1 VITSERVVA
10 IFQSELVR
18 ASEAFI
24 VEQPQ
29 AMERYASRLIGL
41 RRCRA
46 DTSIDVPRDAIV
58 VSEEGP
64 IGRMAAI
71 AFALGHCG
79 PTVVRRLRELRPNVL
94 HAHFGTEG
102 ARCLDLARRV
112 GVPLVTTYH
121 GFDVQLPVEELRRG
135 TVGDRLLV
143 RRRPRLAAEGALHI
157 AVSDF
162 MRAGLIDLGFPP
174 DRIVR
179 HYIGV
184 DTELFRPPRSSSSE
198 CVLLFV
204 GRLSKE
210 KGCIDAANA
219 ATVASREFPAIR
231 FVVIGDGPERQ
242 SVAEFAA
249 KARLRC
255 DMLGVRSRADVSM
268 WMQRATLVFGP
279 SKVNRGQRE
288 ALGLAY
294 VEAQACGTP
303 VVGYRSG
310 GVAEAVL
317 HGVTGLLSKEGDQA
331 ELADHVL
338 TLLRDDGLRERMG
351 RAGRARVLQ
360 QFDIRVQSRRLEA
373 LYDQVLAD
381 RPSLD

>member
-10 IFQSELVR
+10 TFRSELVR
-18 ASEAFI
+18 AAEAFI

-41 RRCRA
+41 RRCRTH
-46 DTSIDVPRDAIV
+46 TSVDVPRDALV
-58 VSEEGP
+58 LNETGP
-64 IGRMAAI
+64 IGRIAAT

-79 PTVVRRLRELRPNVL
+79 PTIERQLRELRPSVL
-94 HAHFGTEG
+94 HAHFGPEG
-102 ARCLDLARRV
+102 VRCLDLARRV

-121 GFDVQLPVEELRRG
+121 GFDVQRPVEELRRG
-135 TVGDRLLV
+135 TVGDRLYV
-143 RRRPRLAAEGALHI
+143 RHRLRLAAEGDLHI

-162 MRAGLIDLGFPP
+162 MRAGLIDLGFPTH
-174 DRIVR
+174 RIVR

-184 DTELFRPPRSSSSE
+184 DTEMFRPPQTSSVE
-198 CVLLFV
+198 QVLLFV
-204 GRLSKE
+204 GRLSEE

-219 ATVASREFPAIR
+219 AAVASREFPDIR
-231 FVVIGDGPERQ
+231 FVVIGDGAERD
-242 SVAEFAA
+242 SVTEFAA
-249 KARLRC
+249 KAGLRC
-255 DMLGVRSRADVSM
+255 DMLGIRSRADVSM
-268 WMQRATLVFGP
+268 WMQRATLVLGP

-310 GVAEAVL
+310 GVAEAVV
-317 HGVTGLLSKEGDQA
+317 HGVTGLLAKEGDQA

-360 QFDIRVQSRRLEA
+360 EFDIRAQSRRLEV
-373 LYDQVLAD
+373 LYDELLAE

>member
-1 VITSERVVA
+1 MSTPERVVA

-24 VEQPQ
+24 VEQPR

-41 RRCRA
+41 RRCSTG
-46 DTSIDVPRDAIV
+46 TSIDVPRDAV
-58 VSEEGP
+58 VINETGA
-64 IGRMAAI
+64 IGRMAAT

-79 PTVVRRLRELRPNVL
+79 RTIVGRLLELRPIVL

-102 ARCLDLARRV
+102 ARCLDLARRA

-121 GFDVQLPVEELRRG
+121 GFDVQRPVEELRRG

-143 RRRPRLAAEGALHI
+143 RRRPRLAAEGTLHI

-162 MRAGLIDLGFPP
+162 IRAGLIDLGFPR

-184 DTELFRPPRSSSSE
+184 DTELFRPPETSSAE
-198 CVLLFV
+198 RVLLFV

-219 ATVASREFPAIR
+219 AAVASREFPDVR
-231 FVVIGDGPERQ
+231 FVVIGDGAERESITDLAA
-242 SVAEFAA
+242 SVG
-249 KARLRC
+249 LRC
-255 DMLGVRSRADVSM
+255 DMLGIRSRTDVSA
-268 WMQRATLVFGP
+268 WMQRATLVLGP
-279 SKVNRGQRE
+279 SQVHRGQRE

-310 GVAEAVL
+310 GVAEAVV
-317 HGVTGLLSKEGDQA
+317 HGVTGLLAKEGDQT
-331 ELADHVL
+331 ELADYVL
-338 TLLRDDGLRERMG
+338 TLLRDDGLRSRMG
-351 RAGRARVLQ
+351 DAGRARVLQ
-360 QFDIRVQSRRLEA
+360 EFDIRVQSRQLEL
-373 LYDQVLAD
+373 LYDKVLAE
-381 RPSLD
+381 RSSLD

>member
-1 VITSERVVA
+1 MITSERVVA
-10 IFQSELVR
+10 TFRSELVR
-18 ASEAFI
+18 AAEAFI

-29 AMERYASRLIGL
+29 PMARYASRLIGL

-46 DTSIDVPRDAIV
+46 GTSIDVPRDAV
-58 VSEEGP
+58 VLNETGP
-64 IGRMAAI
+64 IGRMAAS
-71 AFALGHCG
+71 AFALGLCG
-79 PTVVRRLRELRPNVL
+79 PTIVRRLRELRPSVL
-94 HAHFGTEG
+94 HAHFGPEG
-102 ARCLDLARRV
+102 ARCLDLARQV

-121 GFDVQLPVEELRRG
+121 GFDVQRPVEELRRG
-135 TVGDRLLV
+135 TIGDRLYV

-162 MRAGLIDLGFPP
+162 MRAGLIELGFPP

-184 DTELFRPPRSSSSE
+184 DTEMFRPPRSSSVE
-198 CVLLFV
+198 HVLLFV
-204 GRLSKE
+204 GRLSEE
-210 KGCIDAANA
+210 KGCIDAANVA
-219 ATVASREFPAIR
+219 AVASREFPDIR

-242 SVAEFAA
+242 SVTDFAA
-249 KARLRC
+249 KAGLRC
-255 DMLGVRSRADVSM
+255 DMLGFRSRTEVAK
-268 WMQRATLVFGP
+268 WMQRATLVLGP
-279 SKVNRGQRE
+279 SKANRGQRE

-303 VVGYRSG
+303 VVAYRSG
-310 GVAEAVL
+310 GVAEAVV
-317 HGVTGLLSKEGDQA
+317 HGVTGLLGRESDQA

-360 QFDIRVQSRRLEA
+360 EFDIRVQSRRLEV
-373 LYDQVLAD
+373 LYDQLLVERRSHD
-381 RPSLD
+381 